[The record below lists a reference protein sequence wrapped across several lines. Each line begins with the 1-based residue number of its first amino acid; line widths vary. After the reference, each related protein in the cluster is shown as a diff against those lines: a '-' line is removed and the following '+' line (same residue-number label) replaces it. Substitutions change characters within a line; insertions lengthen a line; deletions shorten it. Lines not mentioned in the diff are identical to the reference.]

1 MKAAVL
7 EALDTLTVKEV
18 PTPEIGDDEV
28 LVQVGACAVCGS
40 DIRMFHHG
48 SPRLFS
54 PGGRGA

>member
-7 EALDTLTVKEV
+7 EALETLTVKDV
-18 PTPEIGDDEV
+18 PTPEISDDEV

-48 SPRLFS
+48 SPRIT
-54 PGGRGA
+54 PPAIR